1 MKRKLVR
8 LFLLT
13 AAIILLP
20 VVLSYAGA
28 EDAPDIL
35 RYRIRNED
43 GLFGFINRDGKDI
56 IEPQYV
62 LTTEFDEYGY
72 VLAVEPEDS
81 ANSEKDRYVLLDSSG
96 TEIARAPEIVPNE
109 ISYLLTGF
117 EGEKREGLFSPTSD
131 AVSVTRLPFS
141 LRRTV

>member
-1 MKRKLVR
+1 MSMKRKLVR

-13 AAIILLP
+13 ATIILLP

-43 GLFGFINRDGKDI
+43 GLFGFINRDGKVI

-109 ISYLLTGF
+109 IS
-117 EGEKREGLFSPTSD
+117 
-131 AVSVTRLPFS
+131 
-141 LRRTV
+141 